1 MKTTCLLGLSVLMC
15 PTIWAADY
23 HALDVKTGLWETTTK
38 SQMNGVPQLPPDLL
52 NKLTPEQRAKLEA
65 TLKARAAQG
74 PKTNVHRG
82 CLTKEQLD
90 KALDVLD
97 DLKEKGCTR
106 TLVTSTSSK
115 QDIRFECTVGGLTES
130 GTVHVEALNSE
141 NIKGTMMVASDRN
154 SNNTMEFTSKWIG
167 PACTEKDNK

>member
-15 PTIWAADY
+15 PAIWAADY
-23 HALDVKTGLWETTTK
+23 HPLDVKTGLWETTMK

-52 NKLTPEQRAKLEA
+52 NKLTPEQRAKMEA
-65 TLKARAAQG
+65 VLKAQAAQG
-74 PKTNVHRG
+74 PRTNTHRG

-90 KALDVLD
+90 KALDMLGD
-97 DLKEKGCTR
+97 QQKGCAR

-115 QDIRFECTVGGLTES
+115 QDIRFECTVGGLKEN
-130 GTVHVEALNSE
+130 GTVHIEALSSE
-141 NIKGTMMVASDRN
+141 SIKGTVLVASDRN
-154 SNNTMEFTSKWIG
+154 SNNTMDFTSKWIG